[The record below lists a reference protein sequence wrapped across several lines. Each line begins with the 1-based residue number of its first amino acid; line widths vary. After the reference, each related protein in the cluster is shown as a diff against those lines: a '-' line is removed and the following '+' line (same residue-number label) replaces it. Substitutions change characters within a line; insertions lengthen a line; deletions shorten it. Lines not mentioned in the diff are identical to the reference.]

1 MIWKHACLRHG
12 LITKAH
18 TEKGVEPPRREWGR
32 WKEWSVENVERQLEA
47 RWSDVV
53 EIYSDQSLQALSR
66 SSTVDWKAFLKSR
79 LDLHRS
85 WSGSLPSSIERYS
98 PRGATFAL
106 SESDS
111 FIGLLHRARAF
122 AEHVDI
128 QQFPWSDN
136 VVHSLFGS
144 VCVGSGGEVL
154 PLVIRRIET
163 ARRVY
168 GVASDI
174 ILGQEDKV
182 ALLSNLRSLVEIL
195 PDVLSC
201 VEEHIPA
208 SDNVHRIQVDEKNG
222 FVLTTHTIGG
232 LVVSDIATK
241 EILWCLPKTYV
252 SDYAHLEYEHGYI
265 VFNGPEGSKE
275 VWRSASLPAPPA
287 DLIPP
292 ALVPTQLQRVACAL
306 ANGEDVAYI
315 RSLLGPPTSDGSRET
330 GMAQLILTR
339 LLVRSPPEETIDVI
353 QIMTILEWVVLAQA
367 GVAAPGLAPS
377 ITSKFTMGTL
387 RRLLDEEMGGGLVRP
402 VDSRRLRPKFVPHLY
417 IPAPTRSQQGVEVP
431 DPTRGSRF
439 VYPHLLAASDARAY
453 IWDVRTGERVQ
464 VVESVQNFPV
474 PPGYQADTPVRPAHV
489 PEKVQHPSHPRADYF
504 AGKDAD
510 FTLPTFPPFAS
521 GYFDENATFSG
532 NLDLRSPAPEVE
544 LAPSPARGDPLSVD
558 VTPPREMGRTHYVE
572 LGERWVFICGR
583 DGFRAYARGKEC
595 FVGKSEKKFDFAPGQ
610 TVMRLPPDRLQYG
623 RWSAKLGPKGVRL
636 HEGSAVVRQEVV
648 WDDDMA
654 GKTEEEAN
662 SISVVGDGMSGG
674 ASDSAQLGSRETTPD
689 TTSEA
694 QRETKRVKLWD
705 RFVAVHVSPDQKHL
719 ALLLSSSRLL
729 FIPFF
734 ERVVAREVDFWDV
747 VVDIQLGG
755 VRTRSVYL
763 SYGCGESGSGGS
775 AGRIAVVTEGGLFIV
790 TPYLRVSKPPA
801 VPCTVREVDITVHRA
816 SPAFMDPRRLSRVS
830 CLQMSDAGIW
840 VSCAPSARD
849 VDTTEDVNRELLEA
863 DFVRS
868 LALKRTVEDG
878 AIQSFPGG
886 DSMVSLFVV
895 PDQDDRSREVHQI
908 RFVPTSSVG
917 NP

>member
-1 MIWKHACLRHG
+1 MTKAHLSGLPPEILIQILSYLDVPDLGRLCLVDQHFNRLFEDQENQSMIWKHACLRHG

-32 WKEWSVENVERQLEA
+32 QLEA

-66 SSTVDWKAFLKSR
+66 SRHGGLKAFSVWISIV
-79 LDLHRS
+79 S

-98 PRGATFAL
+98 P
-106 SESDS
+106 
-111 FIGLLHRARAF
+111 RAF

-168 GVASDI
+168 GVASDSSWVR
-174 ILGQEDKV
+174 KT
-182 ALLSNLRSLVEIL
+182 RSH
-195 PDVLSC
+195 C
-201 VEEHIPA
+201 F
-208 SDNVHRIQVDEKNG
+208 RI
-222 FVLTTHTIGG
+222 FG
-232 LVVSDIATK
+232 LWWNIARCTFPRR

-252 SDYAHLEYEHGYI
+252 SEYAHLEYEHGYI
-265 VFNGPEGSKE
+265 VFTGPEGSKK
-275 VWRSASLPAPPA
+275 
-287 DLIPP
+287 
-292 ALVPTQLQRVACAL
+292 
-306 ANGEDVAYI
+306 
-315 RSLLGPPTSDGSRET
+315 SLLGPPTSDGSRET

-439 VYPHLLAASDARAY
+439 VYPYLLAASDARAY

-474 PPGYQADTPVRPAHV
+474 PPGYQADAPVRPAHV

-532 NLDLRSPAPEVE
+532 NLDLRSPAPETRS
-544 LAPSPARGDPLSVD
+544 LD

-595 FVGKSEKKFDFAPGQ
+595 FGGKSEKKFDFAPGQ
-610 TVMRLPPDRLQYG
+610 TVMRLPPEAAVRALECG
-623 RWSAKLGPKGVRL
+623 AWAEGVRL

-734 ERVVAREVDFWDV
+734 ERVVAREV
-747 VVDIQLGG
+747 LGG

-763 SYGCGESGSGGS
+763 SYGCG
-775 AGRIAVVTEGGLFIV
+775 RITDFAHGLQEGGLFIV

-801 VPCTVREVDITVHRA
+801 VRA
-816 SPAFMDPRRLSRVS
+816 HIAGLYDPRRLSRVS
-830 CLQMSDAGIW
+830 CLQMSDTGIW
-840 VSCAPSARD
+840 
-849 VDTTEDVNRELLEA
+849 
-863 DFVRS
+863 
-868 LALKRTVEDG
+868 
-878 AIQSFPGG
+878 
-886 DSMVSLFVV
+886 
-895 PDQDDRSREVHQI
+895 
-908 RFVPTSSVG
+908 
-917 NP
+917 